1 MFLTEWARVWFWL
14 NLALWGK
21 ILADGD
27 AKIVRPVLI
36 LAVHDNIDVKEED
49 KERFQRMVCF
59 LGKKLT

>member
-1 MFLTEWARVWFWL
+1 MVWFWL

-27 AKIVRPVLI
+27 AKIVRPILI